1 MTPLV
6 QTKDRLPTCGGA
18 KQDGTVW
25 GGRWRVAAQSG
36 ENSWHIFKWFIH
48 KALSLALGVLPTAP
62 APCHL
67 TGLQATPSTR
77 LPHPGAADAKHSP
90 LPQGRLPSALSQALR
105 VADPSPGLCQPSHM
119 RQSSVTV
126 NTGEFIATFTV
137 SEQRVHYEKNP
148 K

>member
-1 MTPLV
+1 MTPLA

-36 ENSWHIFKWFIH
+36 ENSWHTFKCFIH
-48 KALSLALGVLPTAP
+48 KALSLALGVLPTSP

-67 TGLQATPSTR
+67 TGLQVTPSTR

-90 LPQGRLPSALSQALR
+90 SPSGQAPLSPVPGSACGRS
-105 VADPSPGLCQPSHM
+105 
-119 RQSSVTV
+119 
-126 NTGEFIATFTV
+126 IARPVQTLTHEP
-137 SEQRVHYEKNP
+137 EQRNCQHWRVYCNVHSL
-148 K
+148 